1 MECIRTNWNLYL
13 TLAFFSLDNVGGLQ
27 EELVFLAI
35 HVPGLERLDVP
46 GFREA
51 EEDSVGSGAA
61 AGSDPA
67 LCQKEEP
74 AD

>member
-1 MECIRTNWNLYL
+1 MECIWTDWNLYL

-27 EELVFLAI
+27 EELMFLDI

-51 EEDSVGSGAA
+51 EDSVGSGAA

>member
-1 MECIRTNWNLYL
+1 M
-13 TLAFFSLDNVGGLQ
+13 
-27 EELVFLAI
+27 
-35 HVPGLERLDVP
+35 PGLERLAVP

>member
-1 MECIRTNWNLYL
+1 M
-13 TLAFFSLDNVGGLQ
+13 
-27 EELVFLAI
+27 
-35 HVPGLERLDVP
+35 PGLERIDVP

-51 EEDSVGSGAA
+51 EEDPVGSGEA

-67 LCQKEEP
+67 LCRKEEP